1 MERLSFRSTSI
12 VDLQA
17 ELHERDL
24 LREAR
29 RPELRRPRPRKRGI
43 RHGLTLIGRRL
54 LGVTSGL

>member
-1 MERLSFRSTSI
+1 MERMSFRSTSI

-29 RPELRRPRPRKRGI
+29 RPALPRPRQRTRGI
-43 RHGLTLIGRRL
+43 RFGLTLLGRRL
-54 LGVTSGL
+54 LGSPRP